1 MQEPQCQSRQVD
13 LLTRADGRLEDITR
27 QLHLIADAHGAELVR
42 MPELAMVAPLLDERR
57 YHWTD
62 AAGSLAAQAVSRGRR
77 RRLLA

>member
-1 MQEPQCQSRQVD
+1 VASVPP
-13 LLTRADGRLEDITR
+13 RAARSISSPAPTGGSEDITR

-62 AAGSLAAQAVSRGRR
+62 AAGSLAVQAVSRGRR
-77 RRLLA
+77 RRIVA